1 VSAAVVSTLPL
12 QILAPNGAIDRQH
25 LPSLP
30 PERLLELYRQMVTV
44 RILDTRMLALQRQ
57 GRIGFYGTCKGQEA
71 ATVGSGAA
79 LEPGDWAFPALRE
92 GAVLLMRGY
101 PLEKYV
107 AQLMGC
113 GLDPTH
119 GRQMPCHFSSAEHH
133 YVSLSSVIAT
143 QIPQAM
149 GAAWAAKIKGHDTVV
164 MGYFGDGATSATD
177 FHCALTFA
185 GVHKVPCV
193 FLCQNNQFAI
203 SVPFARQTA
212 SEGIAV
218 KAVAYGMP
226 GVAVD
231 GNDVLAVYSAARQA
245 VERARRGEG
254 PTLIEAITYR
264 LEGHSSSDDPT
275 RYRDESVARQWAA
288 RDPIARFRRYLEL
301 EGLVD
306 ETLDA
311 AIGAEQKAAID
322 AAIETAEA
330 SPPPAV
336 GTLFTD
342 VYATMPRH
350 IAEEEQQLRRES
362 GGGGNEGAFPL

>member
-1 VSAAVVSTLPL
+1 MSTPAVTTAPL
-12 QILAPNGAIDRQH
+12 QILAPNGGVHREL
-25 LPSLP
+25 LPTLP
-30 PERLLELYRQMVTV
+30 PERLLELYRHMVTV

-79 LEPGDWAFPALRE
+79 LERDDWAFPALRE

-101 PLEKYV
+101 PLEQYI

-113 GLDPTH
+113 ALDPTH

-149 GAAWAAKIKGHDTVV
+149 GAAWAAKIKGHNTVV
-164 MGYFGDGATSATD
+164 LGYFGDGATSATD

-185 GVHKVPCV
+185 AVHKVPCV
-193 FLCQNNQFAI
+193 FFCQNNQFAI
-203 SVPFARQTA
+203 SVPFAKQTA
-212 SEGIAV
+212 SAGIAV
-218 KAVAYGMP
+218 KAQAYGMP

-231 GNDVLAVYSAARQA
+231 GNDVLAVYSATRQA
-245 VERARRGEG
+245 FERARRGEG

-288 RDPIARFRRYLEL
+288 RDPIVRFRHYLEL
-301 EGLVD
+301 EGLVG
-306 ETLDA
+306 DA
-311 AIGAEQKAAID
+311 TDAKIQAEQKTTIDEAI
-322 AAIETAEA
+322 AKAEA

-336 GTLFTD
+336 DTLFTD
-342 VYATMPRH
+342 VYASMPPH
-350 IAEEEQQLRRES
+350 IVEQRDQVRRES
-362 GGGGNEGAFPL
+362 GGGENEGAFPL